1 MGLTLVQC
9 FQEQL
14 ELATSETNTNDK
26 SDPGQKI
33 IEELEEIN
41 SYLHNVNE
49 VNLT

>member
-1 MGLTLVQC
+1 M
-9 FQEQL
+9 
-14 ELATSETNTNDK
+14 ATSKTNTNDK

-49 VNLT
+49 VNLTLEWKVFSVFPWN